1 MLAAMSLKPVRA
13 ETNFSDSSFADAAKE
28 GLEKNG
34 ESSTACSGEAGG
46 SGLAS
51 CGDELR
57 FMSCSGELRR
67 DSISHTVL
75 EYGCSGL

>member
-1 MLAAMSLKPVRA
+1 M
-13 ETNFSDSSFADAAKE
+13 
-28 GLEKNG
+28 EKNG
-34 ESSTACSGEAGG
+34 ESSSACSGEAGG

-67 DSISHTVL
+67 DSITHTVL